1 VHADVCREHTASV
14 EDIQWSP
21 TEATVRCT
29 FVTCCHAPAASLA
42 QSQLDCRS
50 ILANGSTSHRQGNG
64 QAWMMIRICQELR
77 HSRQFLA
84 AAAHDP
90 TFVIVTLT

>member
-1 VHADVCREHTASV
+1 VVHIDICREHTASV

-21 TEATVRCT
+21 TEATVRFSPELLT
-29 FVTCCHAPAASLA
+29 AMRMHASAR
-42 QSQLDCRS
+42 LDCS
-50 ILANGSTSHRQGNG
+50 IKYRHWQLQMESRGG
-64 QAWMMIRICQELR
+64 QAWMMIRFCQELR

>member
-1 VHADVCREHTASV
+1 
-14 EDIQWSP
+14 
-21 TEATVRCT
+21 
-29 FVTCCHAPAASLA
+29 
-42 QSQLDCRS
+42 
-50 ILANGSTSHRQGNG
+50 
-64 QAWMMIRICQELR
+64 MMIRFCQELR

>member
-1 VHADVCREHTASV
+1 MLICREHTASV

-21 TEATVRCT
+21 TEATVRRT
-29 FVTCCHAPAASLA
+29 SKLMTAKRMHASARLGCSIKYWHW
-42 QSQLDCRS
+42 QLQTESR
-50 ILANGSTSHRQGNG
+50 GG
-64 QAWMMIRICQELR
+64 QAWMMIRFCQELH